1 MAKAEVYHIHT
12 HTHTH
17 TYTHTHIHT
26 YTHARAWARTH
37 IHTTILGV
45 HQCPQYGIKQCGS
58 RRSLLRPLY
67 SSTRKRSGKYTSAT
81 GSDSDADGHLSAGSG
96 TDSDCND
103 EAVRTRKATA
113 LQVQEEQQA
122 TLQQTQTQTQTQ
134 PKHRKRLK
142 TSSKADYN
150 SALEELASR
159 SCSLDELHN
168 LNADARSAK
177 LASLQLSDIHRSAIT
192 EMLKPKSLKKVSDSE
207 TIRTGAVRMLDRNNL
222 SLQYLSTL
230 SADARF
236 ETLQRLDC
244 TNIQREGIFEMLA
257 PTIPRTK
264 KQRKTK
270 VTGQQPNSTS
280 SASSSSASSSADAAP
295 ETDTESMMLLADS
308 DSDTEFT
315 MPTQWETATHAIIL
329 ITPVVNIQQKKTR
342 LRRPPIEEL
351 TVGRIMDNRTRE
363 SLCIS
368 WLTTD
373 ADIGDTDAAVAG
385 SWTSFQYVGGKN
397 RNKTISDDTQWTNV
411 HRLFNLNSD
420 HTLPQWIRDIITNLS
435 LIHI

>member
-1 MAKAEVYHIHT
+1 
-12 HTHTH
+12 
-17 TYTHTHIHT
+17 
-26 YTHARAWARTH
+26 
-37 IHTTILGV
+37 V

-103 EAVRTRKATA
+103 EAVRKRKATA
-113 LQVQEEQQA
+113 QQA

-150 SALEELASR
+150 SALEALASR

-207 TIRTGAVRMLDRNNL
+207 TIRTGALRMLDRNNL

-236 ETLQRLDC
+236 EKLQ
-244 TNIQREGIFEMLA
+244 
-257 PTIPRTK
+257 
-264 KQRKTK
+264 
-270 VTGQQPNSTS
+270 
-280 SASSSSASSSADAAP
+280 
-295 ETDTESMMLLADS
+295 
-308 DSDTEFT
+308 
-315 MPTQWETATHAIIL
+315 
-329 ITPVVNIQQKKTR
+329 
-342 LRRPPIEEL
+342 
-351 TVGRIMDNRTRE
+351 
-363 SLCIS
+363 
-368 WLTTD
+368 
-373 ADIGDTDAAVAG
+373 
-385 SWTSFQYVGGKN
+385 
-397 RNKTISDDTQWTNV
+397 
-411 HRLFNLNSD
+411 
-420 HTLPQWIRDIITNLS
+420 
-435 LIHI
+435 